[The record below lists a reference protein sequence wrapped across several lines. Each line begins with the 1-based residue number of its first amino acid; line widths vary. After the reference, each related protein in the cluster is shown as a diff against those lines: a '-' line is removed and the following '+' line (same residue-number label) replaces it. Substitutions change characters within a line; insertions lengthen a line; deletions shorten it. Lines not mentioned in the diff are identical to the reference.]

1 MSTEQI
7 MVTALAVI
15 FLVAVAVIFLPRI
28 RHRRSKAP
36 ANHAVA
42 MRAATGTAAGD
53 TVDPRPTR
61 SVASDAGD
69 PVFRR
74 ATGLRPVEFDP
85 PGPPATTDDETGL
98 DLQPAWARWLS
109 EEQARVRRF
118 HRPATIVLVELSG
131 LDHLADRLGDE
142 AAHRL
147 IAPIATTMRRQA
159 RATDHLARLG
169 RTTFGA
175 ILTETDA
182 IRAINYVE
190 RIRSACDVW
199 LEAGAVMLRVSIGWS
214 EMSPDRPAEV
224 ALPDAVRRLDVER
237 QRTWP
242 MLSRE
247 TEERGPV
254 DPPESQLIRDLERL
268 RGSGGASAGPEAGIW
283 AHVRRRER
291 AADDV

>member
-7 MVTALAVI
+7 MVTALAVN
-15 FLVAVAVIFLPRI
+15 FLVAVAVIFLPQI
-28 RHRRSKAP
+28 RQRRSKAA
-36 ANHAVA
+36 ANHAA
-42 MRAATGTAAGD
+42 ALRAATGTAAGD

-61 SVASDAGD
+61 SVASDAGE

-85 PGPPATTDDETGL
+85 PGPPTDDETGL

-131 LDHLADRLGDE
+131 LDRLADRLGDE

-147 IAPIATTMRRQA
+147 IVPIATTMRRQA

-175 ILTETDA
+175 ILSETDA
-182 IRAINYVE
+182 
-190 RIRSACDVW
+190 
-199 LEAGAVMLRVSIGWS
+199 WS

-224 ALPDAVRRLDVER
+224 ALPDAERRLDVER
-237 QRTWP
+237 QRTRP

-247 TEERGPV
+247 TEERRPV

-268 RGSGGASAGPEAGIW
+268 RGSGGAPAGQEAGIW

-291 AADDV
+291 AADDS